1 MNHGLDFLFLLA
13 SYLCL
18 GLLCF
23 DLFFLFL
30 DVTLKSGGVN
40 FIGEGYLSDG
50 PPQFNVVAVL
60 FILTFFY
67 FFLFLFRLSLIV
79 VDLVV

>member
-1 MNHGLDFLFLLA
+1 
-13 SYLCL
+13 
-18 GLLCF
+18 
-23 DLFFLFL
+23 
-30 DVTLKSGGVN
+30 VTLKSGGVN